1 MKMTFKELHVNPR
14 RDSLELIVY
23 GSIRKYLPKE
33 CLPVIKGIQRVCGF
47 TYGVKLDID
56 IEGATIKNALFRVS
70 IPPDMRKRITVDP
83 YYRFD
88 DTYTVI
94 DRVIDDKYVIVNIR
108 EYQCID
114 TYEGPNDIL
123 INAEKISFRI
133 SDSGYAKKA
142 YYSLYVD
149 DGGIIRMHNRD
160 EIREDNI
167 YIIPDIE
174 YGQHLT
180 LFPGY
185 VKKGVYCRG
194 SINYS
199 KRDRIVIDVLMY
211 NSESTKYCLRRKDSL
226 VLPPKYMEHIRQVL
240 NIRKWG

>member
-1 MKMTFKELHVNPR
+1 MKMSFKELHVNPR
-14 RDSLELIVY
+14 RDSLELIAHR
-23 GSIRKYLPKE
+23 SIAKYLPKE
-33 CLPVIKGIQRVCGF
+33 CLCVIKKIQIVYGF
-47 TYGVKLDID
+47 TYAIKFDID
-56 IEGATIKNALFRVS
+56 IDGTAIKNALIRLS
-70 IPPDMRKRITVDP
+70 IPPDMRKRITVEP

-88 DTYTVI
+88 DTYTAI
-94 DRVIDDKYVIVNIR
+94 DRVIDSEYVTINIR

-123 INAEKISFRI
+123 IDDEKISFRI

-149 DGGIIRMHNRD
+149 DSGIIRMHNRD
-160 EIREDNI
+160 EIHEDNI

-180 LFPGY
+180 LCPGY
-185 VKKGVYCRG
+185 VKKSVYYRG

-199 KRDRIVIDVLMY
+199 KRDRIVIDMLIY
-211 NSESTKYCLRRKDSL
+211 NSNSTKYCYHRKDSL
-226 VLPPKYMEHIRQVL
+226 ALPEKYMEHIRQVL
-240 NIRKWG
+240 NIRRWG